1 MPPKGTKSPKSQV
14 ISEGLKESVKVHQ
27 DIQKSADPS
36 NPTTAIANLLDTTQL
51 VNSLTL
57 AKIAQK
63 QLKEM
68 VQDLD
73 GGSGPSAYKP
83 QEPTP
88 QAPPIVSLLEKL
100 PEDKRSE
107 WLEKNK
113 EIVPKFLAGMAGAGN
128 EAPFLTAMMGN
139 EAKGKGSGQLSE
151 FAEVVQTMV
160 KTGLLNQS
168 AQSAGMQDMFKM
180 LLLAKE
186 MFSQPQQS
194 QQDNVAIVNAIAQI
208 AKAVQESNAA
218 VLARIESMSG
228 SGQNHMYEKLLE
240 IQRSSFESQKAIQDQ
255 LVQEQLSRVDGYTQ
269 KLEQQLAAVRE
280 EMKQKPQGPSLEP
293 LLAEIRQLRAA
304 NTSSTT
310 DKDVQLKEMDLSLEK
325 LKLEQEHQR
334 SLKELELKATEAA
347 VVQQHHA
354 QRDAKLGSIVSTLMN
369 YGRAMT
375 LMNSMESNKTSDN
388 VSSLMEVK
396 I

>member
-1 MPPKGTKSPKSQV
+1 
-14 ISEGLKESVKVHQ
+14 
-27 DIQKSADPS
+27 
-36 NPTTAIANLLDTTQL
+36 
-51 VNSLTL
+51 
-57 AKIAQK
+57 
-63 QLKEM
+63 
-68 VQDLD
+68 
-73 GGSGPSAYKP
+73 
-83 QEPTP
+83 
-88 QAPPIVSLLEKL
+88 
-100 PEDKRSE
+100 
-107 WLEKNK
+107 
-113 EIVPKFLAGMAGAGN
+113 
-128 EAPFLTAMMGN
+128 
-139 EAKGKGSGQLSE
+139 
-151 FAEVVQTMV
+151 
-160 KTGLLNQS
+160 
-168 AQSAGMQDMFKM
+168 
-180 LLLAKE
+180 
-186 MFSQPQQS
+186 
-194 QQDNVAIVNAIAQI
+194 
-208 AKAVQESNAA
+208 
-218 VLARIESMSG
+218 
-228 SGQNHMYEKLLE
+228 MYEKLLE

-325 LKLEQEHQR
+325 LKEQEHQR